1 MSLAGTALS
10 SPTTESRQSKGISV
24 SILVIESFASTP
36 LGPKIV
42 FANNVALQE
51 TGYEEKSLVGS
62 PLGLIY
68 DRDDLR
74 NLIEKLPIIAA
85 RAGFCWMNRNLI
97 RNGGMKETMH
107 WTIRPTKRENG
118 RAQHFTLTFKSIQEV
133 RKSDPT
139 ARLDRPS
146 PIEPTQESRIADK
159 TAPDSSNGDLEK
171 ALQKTRSESL
181 AMAAGGVAH
190 DFKNALQ
197 TIKSNL
203 EIAHSLAG
211 VHSKLSTCLN
221 DANHA
226 LDDAEILAH
235 QMLAFTRGDQFKS
248 KIFDITD
255 QVQRASTLCTA
266 GSRVSCQLNLEPQL
280 RLVEGDPNRIY
291 QVLHNLVINACQA
304 MPNGGVLH
312 LTTGN
317 ADLDL
322 QNRYLVAA
330 GSYTVVSVRDRG
342 CGIPPD
348 ILPQIFENNFST
360 KIDGSGFGLA
370 SCLAI
375 VKAHGGEIRAASKVG
390 VGTEFLVF
398 LPSTGKTVERSE
410 LSSTQ
415 GNIISSS
422 NNTGIPECISRTDQA
437 SITKACRVLVVEDQA
452 PVLKATRGLLQHL
465 GHECFEAMDGE
476 SAIRTYRQHL
486 DSAEPIDVVLLDMT
500 LPGGLHGVD
509 VYRELQMMDPKVLV
523 IATSGYFDDGPNDTV
538 AEAGF
543 PASLA
548 KPFSMEAL
556 SKTIT
561 RLLS

>member
-10 SPTTESRQSKGISV
+10 SPTTENRQSKDNGV

-42 FANNVALQE
+42 FANDLAMRE

-68 DRDDLR
+68 DRNDLR
-74 NLIEKLPIIAA
+74 NLIKKLPVIAA
-85 RAGFCWMNRNLI
+85 RAGFCWMNRALI

-118 RAQHFTLTFKSIQEV
+118 RAQHFTLTFKSIHESS
-133 RKSDPT
+133 KSDPT
-139 ARLDRPS
+139 ARSARPS
-146 PIEPTQESRIADK
+146 PTELAPESRITDK
-159 TAPDSSNGDLEK
+159 TVADSSNGDLEK
-171 ALQKTRSESL
+171 ALHKTRSESL

-203 EIAHSLAG
+203 EIAHSLAEDRL
-211 VHSKLSTCLN
+211 KISTCL
-221 DANHA
+221 DEANHA
-226 LDDAEILAH
+226 LDDAEILAR

-248 KIFDITD
+248 KIFDITA
-255 QVQRASTLCTA
+255 QVQRASSLCTA
-266 GSRVSCQLNLEPQL
+266 GSRVSCQLNLEPRL
-280 RLVEGDPNRIY
+280 RLVEGDPDRIY

-322 QNRYLVAA
+322 QNRYLVEA

-348 ILPQIFENNFST
+348 LLPQIFENNFST
-360 KIDGSGFGLA
+360 KTDGSGFGLA
-370 SCLAI
+370 SCRAI

-398 LPSTGKTVERSE
+398 LPSTRKTIERSE
-410 LSSTQ
+410 INPTQLNNLSSST
-415 GNIISSS
+415 
-422 NNTGIPECISRTDQA
+422 NNKMPESISRTCQT
-437 SITKACRVLVVEDQA
+437 SINKACRVLVVEDQA
-452 PVLKATRGLLQHL
+452 PVLKATQGLLKHL
-465 GHECFEAMDGE
+465 GHDCYEAMDGE

-486 DSAEPIDVVLLDMT
+486 DSAEPIDIVLLDMT

-509 VYRELQMMDPKVLV
+509 VYRELQRMDPKVLV
-523 IATSGYFDDGPNDTV
+523 IATSGYFEDEPNDAV